1 MNSKMQCPQL
11 LLELQTM
18 NKQLLSFLL
27 KAIQSI
33 ELFTNTHSFPSFTST
48 SLNYNL
54 CCFIP
59 PKLLTQ
65 YEVKQIMTV
74 WNKI

>member
-1 MNSKMQCPQL
+1 MQCPQL

-33 ELFTNTHSFPSFTST
+33 ELFTITHSFPSFTST
-48 SLNYNL
+48 SEL
-54 CCFIP
+54 
-59 PKLLTQ
+59 
-65 YEVKQIMTV
+65 
-74 WNKI
+74 